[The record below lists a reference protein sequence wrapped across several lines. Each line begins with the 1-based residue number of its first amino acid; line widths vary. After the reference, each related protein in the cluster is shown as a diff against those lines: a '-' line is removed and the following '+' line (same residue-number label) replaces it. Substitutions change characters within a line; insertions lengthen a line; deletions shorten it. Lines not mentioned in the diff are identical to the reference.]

1 MLLIA
6 ALMAIFT
13 ALFVTSL
20 GRTRPMYTVGFGLLA
35 LACVGWTVA
44 AVIAGQEPSPSRR
57 PSWEPPEY
65 WSRSPGEP
73 AARDDD
79 PPIAGREPAPAPT
92 EPADDDELA
101 AADPEDVTDLG
112 PASAGWAM
120 ALPARTTDDVAVAVG
135 ADGRVGVAVAF
146 AASDVGV
153 SPLGAG
159 PAAPVDGD
167 EPRFAVVVGGPAAP
181 PTVGI
186 GAGLT
191 TVRGAAFVGDALVL
205 GVGGA
210 ARVRWAGRAVRL
222 PPRTLAVRVEP
233 AGVKPLAAAPLD
245 DGRVV
250 GAVGDVLVVAGRHEA
265 RPRLIGARGRA
276 VAWQVDADADT
287 VDLVA
292 AQASG
297 DQLVACLVARGP
309 TLRLG
314 GAPAMA
320 LADAAPQEVAAWID
334 GAGGAVVATQPLGAA
349 GSQPCAGFTA
359 ARGGATRLTRGAHLL
374 EAIAATG
381 ARTPLV
387 ARFSLFELIGVS
399 SDGAGAIAV
408 VSHERRAAV
417 RVVDVTRDAV
427 RWRYRLPEGV
437 RVDRALLAGTTVV
450 LLGRY
455 RGAVTLA
462 ADVALPAT
470 DDTTA
475 FVATFTVP

>member
-1 MLLIA
+1 MLLFGT
-6 ALMAIFT
+6 LMAVFT

-20 GRTRPMYTVGFGLLA
+20 GRTRPIYTVAFGLLA

-44 AVIAGQEPSPSRR
+44 AVLASHEPSSTRQA
-57 PSWEPPEY
+57 SWEPPAY
-65 WSRSPGEP
+65 WTPPPGEP
-73 AARDDD
+73 AALDDT
-79 PPIAGREPAPAPT
+79 PPITGLEPAPAPT
-92 EPADDDELA
+92 EPADDDELE
-101 AADPEDVTDLG
+101 AADPTDVTDLG

-120 ALPARTTDDVAVAVG
+120 ALPARATDDVAVAVA

-146 AASDVGV
+146 AASEVGA

-159 PAAPVDGD
+159 PDEPVDGD
-167 EPRFAVVVGGPAAP
+167 APRFAVVVGGPAAP

-191 TVRGAAFVGDALVL
+191 TVRGAAFVGDDLVL
-205 GVGGA
+205 GVGDA
-210 ARVRWAGRAVRL
+210 ARVRWAGRAIRL
-222 PPRTLAVRVEP
+222 PPQTLAVRVA
-233 AGVKPLAAAPLD
+233 AGGVRPLAAAPLD
-245 DGRVV
+245 DAQVV

-265 RPRLIGARGRA
+265 RPRLIGMRGRA
-276 VAWQVDADADT
+276 VGWQVDAEADA
-287 VDLVA
+287 VELA
-292 AQASG
+292 GAQASAE
-297 DQLVACLVARGP
+297 QLVACLVARGP

-314 GAPAMA
+314 GAPAIA
-320 LADAAPQEVAAWID
+320 LADAAPQAVAAWID
-334 GAGGAVVATQPLGAA
+334 GASGAVVATQALGAA
-349 GSQPCAGFTA
+349 GARPCAGFTA
-359 ARGGATRLTRGAHLL
+359 GRGGATRLTRGDHLL

-381 ARTPLV
+381 ARAPMV
-387 ARFSLFELIGVS
+387 PQFALFELIGVS
-399 SDGAGAIAV
+399 SDGAAAIAV

-427 RWRYRLPEGV
+427 RWRYQLPDGV

>member
-1 MLLIA
+1 
-6 ALMAIFT
+6 
-13 ALFVTSL
+13 
-20 GRTRPMYTVGFGLLA
+20 
-35 LACVGWTVA
+35 
-44 AVIAGQEPSPSRR
+44 
-57 PSWEPPEY
+57 
-65 WSRSPGEP
+65 
-73 AARDDD
+73 
-79 PPIAGREPAPAPT
+79 
-92 EPADDDELA
+92 
-101 AADPEDVTDLG
+101 
-112 PASAGWAM
+112 M
-120 ALPARTTDDVAVAVG
+120 ALPARTTDDVAVAVA

-265 RPRLIGARGRA
+265 RP
-276 VAWQVDADADT
+276 
-287 VDLVA
+287 
-292 AQASG
+292 G

-320 LADAAPQEVAAWID
+320 LADAAPQDVAAWID

-359 ARGGATRLTRGAHLL
+359 GRGGATRLTRGAHLL
-374 EAIAATG
+374 EAVAATG
-381 ARTPLV
+381 ARAPMV

-399 SDGAGAIAV
+399 ADGAGAIAV

-427 RWRYRLPEGV
+427 RWRYRLPDGV

-470 DDTTA
+470 EDVTA